1 MMTSKTIPP
10 SAPPKKKR
18 KLYVV
23 ILYLVAALMVLSGG
37 FILGF
42 YFYYSKD
49 LPRLTSVRDYA
60 PKVVTQ
66 VFSEN
71 GEVLA
76 EFFVEKRYYISIEDL
91 PTVLIEAF
99 IAAED
104 ARFFEH
110 QGLDFF
116 SIMRAMVKNISS
128 MDIVQG
134 GSTITQQVTKS
145 LLLTPEKSYTRKIKE
160 AILAYRIEKS
170 LSKSDILSI
179 YLNEIYLGHRSYGV
193 EAAARTYFDKSASK
207 LTLAESALLAGLP
220 KAPSAYSPIRH
231 LKKAQR
237 RQRYVLQRMV
247 DSGYITREEAREAAE
262 TPITITPPENKN
274 IKIAPY
280 FTEYIRNYLKRTYG
294 NELLY
299 SEGLQI
305 YTSLNLYMQRGA
317 QKAVESGLAN
327 YEKREG
333 FEEGEPRVQGAL
345 VAMDPQTGHVKALV
359 GGVNFLENQ
368 FNRALQARRQPGS
381 AFKPIVYAAALDK
394 HYTTTTKIID
404 SPLVYMVESDE
415 EFWEPKNFDLEYTG
429 PVTLRNA
436 LSKSRNI
443 ITIKILQD
451 IGVSYVVNYA
461 KKLGISA
468 PLNYDLSLALGSSGI
483 SLLELTR
490 AYGAFA
496 NQGLLVEPIF
506 ITKVVGRDGTV
517 LEENHPRL
525 KQVISP
531 QTAFLVTSL
540 LTSVVKEGTGRRA
553 QALERPCAGKTG
565 TTNDVRDAWFIGYTP
580 DIIAGTWV
588 GFDNQK
594 PLGKKET
601 GAVAASPIWV
611 EFMQGALEGRP
622 KKTFSVPDGVVFM
635 RVDAETGRP
644 ATSQSEKVSYECFKE
659 ESPLNPLWD

>member
-1 MMTSKTIPP
+1 MMTSKTTLSSKRPQR
-10 SAPPKKKR
+10 KR
-18 KLYVV
+18 KLYW
-23 ILYLVAALMVLSGG
+23 ILLGAIGVLLVLSGA
-37 FILGF
+37 FFAGF
-42 YFYYSKD
+42 YIYFSKD
-49 LPRLTSVRDYA
+49 LPRLTSVKDYA
-60 PKVVTQ
+60 PKIVTQ
-66 VFSEN
+66 VLSEN

-76 EFFVEKRYYISIEDL
+76 EFFVEKRYYIPIEDM

-110 QGLDFF
+110 QGVDFV
-116 SIMRAMVKNISS
+116 SIMRALGKNIAS

-145 LLLTPEKSYTRKIKE
+145 LLLTPEKSYSRKIKE

-193 EAAARTYFDKSASK
+193 EAAAMTYFGKSAAD
-207 LTLAESALLAGLP
+207 LNLAESALLAGLP

-231 LKKAQR
+231 PKKAGR

-247 DSGYITREEAREAAE
+247 DRGYITKEQAREAAAD
-262 TPITITPPENKN
+262 PLLITPAENKN

-280 FTEYIRNYLKRTYG
+280 FTEYIRSYVKRTYG
-294 NELLY
+294 TEPLY
-299 SEGLQI
+299 SEGLQV
-305 YTSLNLYMQRGA
+305 YTPLNLFMQKAA
-317 QKAVESGLAN
+317 QEAVESGLHDF
-327 YEKREG
+327 EKRG
-333 FEEGEPRVQGAL
+333 GYEEGASGVQGAL
-345 VAMDPQTGHVKALV
+345 IAMEPETGHIKALV

-394 HYTTTTKIID
+394 YYTPATRIID

-415 EFWEPKNFDLEYTG
+415 EFWEPKNFDLQYTG
-429 PVTLRNA
+429 PITLRKA

-461 KKLGISA
+461 KKLGITT
-468 PLNYDLSLALGSSGI
+468 PLNYDLSLALGSSGV
-483 SLLELTR
+483 SLLEITR
-490 AYGAFA
+490 AYAAFA

-506 ITKVVGRDGTV
+506 ITKIVSRDGTV
-517 LEENHPRL
+517 LEENEPRL
-525 KQVISP
+525 QQVISP
-531 QTAFLVTSL
+531 QTAYLMTSL
-540 LTSVVKEGTGRRA
+540 LTSVVEEGTGRRA
-553 QALERPCAGKTG
+553 RALKRPCAGKTG

-594 PLGKKET
+594 PLGKNET

-611 EFMQGALEGRP
+611 KFMQGALEGRP
-622 KKTFSVPDGVVFM
+622 KKTFPVPDGVVFM
-635 RVDAETGRP
+635 RVDAETGKP
-644 ATSQSEKVSYECFKE
+644 ATSQTEKVTYECFKE
-659 ESPLNPLWD
+659 ESPLTTLWD

>member
-10 SAPPKKKR
+10 SAPPEKKR

-23 ILYLVAALMVLSGG
+23 ILCLVAALMVVSGG
-37 FILGF
+37 FILGV

-76 EFFVEKRYYISIEDL
+76 EFFVEKRYYISIEDM

-116 SIMRAMVKNISS
+116 SIMRAMGKNISS

-262 TPITITPPENKN
+262 TPITITPPGNKN
-274 IKIAPY
+274 ITIAPY
-280 FTEYIRNYLKRTYG
+280 FTEYIRDYLKRTYG

>member
-1 MMTSKTIPP
+1 MMPKETPP
-10 SAPPKKKR
+10 TEPSRKKR
-18 KLYVV
+18 RFYLF
-23 ILYLVAALMVLSGG
+23 ILYFIAAILVLSGG

-42 YFYYSKD
+42 YIYFSKD
-49 LPRLTSVRDYA
+49 LPRLTSVKDYA

-66 VFSEN
+66 VLSEN
-71 GEVLA
+71 EEVLA
-76 EFFVEKRYYISIEDL
+76 EFFVEKRYFISIEDM

-104 ARFFEH
+104 ERFFEH

-116 SIMRAMVKNISS
+116 SIMRAMVKNIAS

-160 AILAYRIEKS
+160 AILAYRMEKS

-179 YLNEIYLGHRSYGV
+179 YLNQIYLGHRSYGV
-193 EAAARTYFDKSASK
+193 EAAAATYFDKSASD
-207 LTLAESALLAGLP
+207 LNLAEAALLAGLP

-231 LKKAQR
+231 PKRAKR
-237 RQRYVLQRMV
+237 RQIYVLQRMV
-247 DSGYITREEAREAAE
+247 ESGYISKEDAQRAGDF
-262 TPITITPPENKN
+262 PITITPAENKN

-280 FTEYIRNYLKRTYG
+280 FTEYIRHYLKQNYG
-294 NELLY
+294 NESLY
-299 SEGLQI
+299 SAGLKV
-305 YTSLNLYMQRGA
+305 YTPLNLFMQRGA

-327 YEKREG
+327 YEKRVG
-333 FEEGEPRVQGAL
+333 VEEGGPRVQGAL
-345 VAMDPQTGHVKALV
+345 IAMNPQTGHIKSLV
-359 GGVNFLENQ
+359 GGINFLENQ

-394 HYTTTTKIID
+394 NYNTTTEVID

-415 EFWEPKNFDLEYTG
+415 EFWEPRNFDLQYKG
-429 PVTLRNA
+429 PITLRKA
-436 LSKSRNI
+436 LSDSRNI

-451 IGVSYVVNYA
+451 IGVGYVVNYA
-461 KKLGISA
+461 KKLGIST
-468 PLNYDLSLALGSSGI
+468 PLNRDLSLALGSSGM
-483 SLLELTR
+483 SLLEITR
-490 AYGAFA
+490 AYAAFA

-506 ITKVVGRDGTV
+506 VTKIVSRDGTV
-517 LEENHPRL
+517 LEENRPRV
-525 KQVISP
+525 QQAISP
-531 QTAFLVTSL
+531 QTAYLVTNL

-553 QALERPCAGKTG
+553 RALKRPCAGKTG
-565 TTNDVRDAWFIGYTP
+565 TTNEVRDAWFIVYTP
-580 DIIAGTWV
+580 DLIAGTWV

-611 EFMQGALEGRP
+611 DFMQGVLEGRP
-622 KKTFSVPDGVVFM
+622 KKTFSVPEGVVFM
-635 RVDAETGRP
+635 RIDKETGRP
-644 ATSQSEKVSYECFKE
+644 ATPQTEKVAYECFKE
-659 ESPLNPLWD
+659 KSPLNPLWD

>member
-1 MMTSKTIPP
+1 MMMSKTIPP

-37 FILGF
+37 FMLGF
-42 YFYYSKD
+42 YIYYSKD

-247 DSGYITREEAREAAE
+247 DSGYVTREEAREAAE
-262 TPITITPPENKN
+262 IPITITPPENKN

-299 SEGLQI
+299 SEGLQV
-305 YTSLNLYMQRGA
+305 YTSLNLFMQRGA

-345 VAMDPQTGHVKALV
+345 VAMDPQTGYVKALV

-394 HYTTTTKIID
+394 HYTTTTKVID

-415 EFWEPKNFDLEYTG
+415 EFWEPKNFDLQYTG

-490 AYGAFA
+490 AYGVFA

-517 LEENHPRL
+517 LEENQPRL

-531 QTAFLVTSL
+531 QTAYLVTSL

-553 QALERPCAGKTG
+553 RALKRPCAGKTG

-594 PLGKKET
+594 PLGKNET
-601 GAVAASPIWV
+601 GAVAASPIWI
-611 EFMQGALEGRP
+611 EFMQGVLEGRP